1 MNAHSDTIERV
12 ARALCLEDDAN
23 PDMTLGGDGENFW
36 WHEYVTKA
44 EAAIE
49 AMDETPDGET
59 MASLRK
65 RIAELEKAPVWFP

>member
-1 MNAHSDTIERV
+1 
-12 ARALCLEDDAN
+12 
-23 PDMTLGGDGENFW
+23 MTLGGDGENFW

-65 RIAELEKAPVWFP
+65 RISELEKAPVWFP